1 MTRTYAKGLGF
12 FQIPFF
18 LFTLLT
24 SLAVYGQDT
33 NPGGTSV
40 SSADNNQ
47 ATSIN
52 LSLAEFVALNN
63 ASGEAGLV
71 DQSVVGATA
80 VSTDPEII
88 HSTEIVATG
97 VQTKESQSGLKLLKP
112 GQDMAG
118 SGRTHA
124 GAAIIIPT
132 QKNLAEGEKVDSEES
147 TVEPGQSQTLSEF
160 FDRIIENQDPSAAN
174 SAVDDVNE
182 KEELKGVGKG
192 KKKEGNI
199 RSSENLSTSEK
210 QPFSDKTS
218 QAVNFDNHENR
229 ADPLDGDKQAFDQ
242 QAMSSYTTAL
252 WRSSKGDSESSR
264 QSQLDQ
270 NSGVDEEG
278 IYSKNTMLTT
288 MKEELSSPLD
298 IYAVVHR
305 AIAFHPDIAE
315 SLGKLYEQK
324 EIVNEARSGYFPQ
337 ISSGMSSGYRT
348 TSGRSDE
355 SFNFNVSQ
363 LLYDFGKVDSV
374 VDSAQYGIVRDRAAV
389 LMAVDDLARDTARAF
404 IEVQRYQELV
414 EISDRFVVAI
424 RDLQD
429 LAGKRSAKGASS
441 RSDEIQA
448 RSRKHSAEATA
459 SQYRSKL
466 NVWTTTLQ
474 NLIGTNSDLDLTGG
488 FPTELSNFCQWVP
501 EKFDN
506 VPRLVIAEAEQAI
519 AKQKIKTAKA
529 EFMPTLSLN
538 AGYDHFFNPANDN
551 GLVDDEYFTLTLDL
565 KSKLYEG
572 GAISARRRSAEY
584 ALNRAIAARK
594 SALLDVERALRESKV
609 QSKLLSEKIRFL
621 DARYDDIVKTQE
633 LYRQQY
639 LSLGTRTLL
648 DILNT
653 EAEIFQSLFD
663 IKNDSYEIQRLQV
676 DCLHS
681 VAGLR
686 DAFAV
691 NESLFQGVSIN
702 P

>member
-1 MTRTYAKGLGF
+1 M
-12 FQIPFF
+12 
-18 LFTLLT
+18 LLA
-24 SLAVYGQDT
+24 SLVVYGQNT
-33 NPGGTSV
+33 NPRGTSV
-40 SSADNNQ
+40 SSGDNDQ
-47 ATSIN
+47 TTPIN
-52 LSLAEFVALNN
+52 LTLAEFVALNN
-63 ASGEAGLV
+63 ASDETGLV
-71 DQSVVGATA
+71 DQSVVGDSS
-80 VSTDPEII
+80 VSTDSEII
-88 HSTEIVATG
+88 HSTDTATV
-97 VQTKESQSGLKLLKP
+97 VQTEESQYGLRSLKP
-112 GQDMAG
+112 GQDVGGAESTHTG
-118 SGRTHA
+118 TAIITHA
-124 GAAIIIPT
+124 
-132 QKNLAEGEKVDSEES
+132 QKNRAEEEKFGSEENAI
-147 TVEPGQSQTLSEF
+147 EPGQSQTLSEF
-160 FDRIIENQDPSAAN
+160 IDRTTENKDPSAAN
-174 SAVDDVNE
+174 NAADDVNKNE
-182 KEELKGVGKG
+182 RFKEALEG
-192 KKKEGNI
+192 KKKEGDI
-199 RSSENLSTSEK
+199 TSSKNLSTSEK
-210 QPFSDKTS
+210 QSFTDKTS
-218 QAVNFDNHENR
+218 RAVDFKDHENR
-229 ADPLDGDKQAFDQ
+229 SDPLESDFGGDKKVFDQ

-252 WRSSKGDSESSR
+252 WRSSKGESESSR
-264 QSQLDQ
+264 PSQLDQ

-278 IYSKNTMLTT
+278 IFSKNTMLTA
-288 MKEELSSPLD
+288 MKEKLSGPLD
-298 IYAVVHR
+298 IYAVVRR

-363 LLYDFGKVDSV
+363 LLYDFGKVDSI

-424 RDLQD
+424 RDLQN

-474 NLIGTNSDLDLTGG
+474 NLIGTDSDLHLTGD
-488 FPTELSNFCQWVP
+488 FPAELSNFCQWVP

-551 GLVDDEYFTLTLDL
+551 GLVDDEYFTFTLDL

-609 QSKLLSEKIRFL
+609 QSKLLSEKISFL

-663 IKNDSYEIQRLQV
+663 IKNDSYEIQRLQI